1 MPRAPAVL
9 STMRA
14 QWCRVVGPSVT
25 AVVTV
30 AAVCAALSHAAQ
42 RHRVGG
48 GSLGSR
54 LVLQPMLQGVG
65 VCCQMSLL
73 RCKVSGSVARC
84 RYDVATHRN
93 LLPHVVTT
101 LQDVVTTLQD
111 VVLRCRATLQHG
123 SLTLI
128 STSAASFSV
137 SRLSWLGRRCGL
149 IVLRA
154 TRHIARLSRLR
165 HVPCCSP
172 ATPATPAG
180 CYAREPTTVK
190 GPPMG
195 RTAAVYRTAI
205 PHGTVSKGGTAASQA
220 GVTGCAGA
228 SRGSAACSAGPSAT
242 RTSRCRRTGSTYE

>member
-1 MPRAPAVL
+1 MSVVALRQLLLLQRYALP
-9 STMRA
+9 
-14 QWCRVVGPSVT
+14 CRMQRSAIPSV
-25 AVVTV
+25 AFDLDPDW
-30 AAVCAALSHAAQ
+30 CCGLCCNALESVD
-42 RHRVGG
+42 RCRI
-48 GSLGSR
+48 
-54 LVLQPMLQGVG
+54 MLQD
-65 VCCQMSLL
+65 
-73 RCKVSGSVARC
+73 A
-84 RYDVATHRN
+84 
-93 LLPHVVTT
+93 
-101 LQDVVTTLQD
+101 
-111 VVLRCRATLQHG
+111 VLRCRATLQHG

-180 CYAREPTTVK
+180 CYARGPTTVK

-205 PHGTVSKGGTAASQA
+205 PHGTVSNGGTAASQA
-220 GVTGCAGA
+220 SVTGCAGA